1 MNLSRSVKQLKNFQW
16 NEEEIEKMNQIHLR
30 PLIAPVNHNTL
41 DNNKTLNIV
50 HTLMG
55 NFGHGSK
62 DKISHMEDMGN
73 DAQML
78 IGYNDK
84 VCFVIKL
91 FNV

>member
-1 MNLSRSVKQLKNFQW
+1 MNLSHSVKQCKNIQW
-16 NEEEIEKMNQIHLR
+16 NKNDMEKIEQIQLR

-73 DAQML
+73 DTQMF